1 MSSAGN
7 LNEHSA
13 ARAATQTIILEMVL
27 IARESVFALAR
38 AGIRFVTFIGVQF
51 DDIQVRIANEDG
63 VQSLIRKFSTE
74 WDPD

>member
-1 MSSAGN
+1 
-7 LNEHSA
+7 
-13 ARAATQTIILEMVL
+13 MVL

-51 DDIQVRIANEDG
+51 DDIQVRIANEDS
-63 VQSLIRKFSTE
+63 VQSPIRKFSAQ